1 MARLPYV
8 DATELSPEVADLLD
22 RVPPLRIFRMVAHAE
37 TCLRPFMRFG
47 SAILTEQALDAML
60 RELAI
65 LRVADLSGAEYE
77 WVQHVPIA
85 RTAGVTDA
93 QIDALQAG
101 DTTAA
106 CFDELERLVLEF
118 TTEVVHEVRASD
130 ATLESLTAHLPTRH
144 VVELTLAI
152 GYYMLV
158 ARVLETTGVDLDPPL
173 DPRR

>member
-1 MARLPYV
+1 M
-8 DATELSPEVADLLD
+8 SPEVADLLD
-22 RVPPLRIFRMVAHAE
+22 RVPPLRIFQMLAHAE
-37 TCLRPFMRFG
+37 TCIRPFMRFG
-47 SAILTEQALDAML
+47 SAILTEQALDAKL

-65 LRVADLSGAEYE
+65 LRVASLSGAEYE

-85 RTAGVTDA
+85 SAAGVSGA
-93 QIDALQAG
+93 QVDALQAG

-106 CFDELERLVLEF
+106 CFDDLERLVLDF

-130 ATLESLTAHLPTRH
+130 ATLAALTARIPTRE

-158 ARVLETTGVDLDPPL
+158 ARFLETTGVDLDPPL